1 MKRLHLWGL
10 VGVAALAGLGFI
22 GWQWWL
28 GPSIAVEVLQ
38 RQDVVQTMVASG
50 HVQSPHRTDVSAQV
64 TGRVVA
70 IPVAEGQWVRQ
81 GQTLI
86 ELDNSEAQ
94 ANHQQARANV
104 WQAQVNVRQL
114 HELRLPVA
122 EQTLLQAQ
130 ANLKVAQQSLARSQ
144 TLFDQG
150 FVGASA
156 RDDAQRGLDVAQ
168 AQLHIAAQQRQ
179 SLLPGGSDLAATQSA
194 LQVAQAAEA
203 SAAARLRYAR
213 IAAPVDGV
221 LIARTVE
228 PGDGVQPG
236 KVLMVLSPKADM
248 QLVLQID
255 EKNLHLLR
263 LNQAAVASADAYPD
277 QTFDAQLVYINPR
290 VDPLRGS
297 VEVKLH
303 VPKPPAYL
311 QQDMTVS
318 VDLAVA
324 HRPQSL
330 WVAQTAVQG
339 DVPGTVQGAA
349 SGPFWVWVVRE
360 QRAQRQNIT
369 LGLTHQGRTEVLTG
383 LADGDWLVQSPV
395 PNLHDGARVR
405 ALPR

>member
-1 MKRLHLWGL
+1 
-10 VGVAALAGLGFI
+10 VIALAGLGY
-22 GWQWWL
+22 GSWQWWV
-28 GPSIAVEVLQ
+28 GPRIAVEVLQ

-221 LIARTVE
+221 LIARSVE

-277 QTFDAQLVYINPR
+277 QTFMPSWSTSTPGWTHCADRWRSSSMCP
-290 VDPLRGS
+290 S
-297 VEVKLH
+297 
-303 VPKPPAYL
+303 
-311 QQDMTVS
+311 
-318 VDLAVA
+318 
-324 HRPQSL
+324 HRP
-330 WVAQTAVQG
+330 TCNK
-339 DVPGTVQGAA
+339 T
-349 SGPFWVWVVRE
+349 
-360 QRAQRQNIT
+360 
-369 LGLTHQGRTEVLTG
+369 
-383 LADGDWLVQSPV
+383 
-395 PNLHDGARVR
+395 
-405 ALPR
+405 